1 MSINKG
7 WELCGD
13 SAPRNL
19 HSHDGGRGEQ
29 RWGPLICTNFYFLIF
44 TLNCQSIVV
53 TWEKVTLGTSQNI
66 VYFLYFKFQGKRRF
80 CYTTV
85 LEKALLR
92 GSFGFNFGGC

>member
-1 MSINKG
+1 MGRN
-7 WELCGD
+7 
-13 SAPRNL
+13 SAETL
-19 HSHDGGRGEQ
+19 HPVTYTPMRGVGGSRDGGLLFAQ
-29 RWGPLICTNFYFLIF
+29 ISNFLIF

-92 GSFGFNFGGC
+92 GSFGFNSGGC